1 MTDKIEWGK
10 EAPWNAVYHAGEG
23 CEIWQQTPCG
33 ADVLIAEVS
42 EDAVSFGPAIAEVP
56 AMVAALRGAKQ
67 FIENGIEFGFIRMPD
82 ADTPDAAHDMLPTI
96 NAILSRIDG
105 GKA

>member
-56 AMVAALRGAKQ
+56 AMVAALIQDRDDMRHPPAADSRERRIAM
-67 FIENGIEFGFIRMPD
+67 IEGIL
-82 ADTPDAAHDMLPTI
+82 A
-96 NAILSRIDG
+96 RIDG
-105 GKA
+105 GAA